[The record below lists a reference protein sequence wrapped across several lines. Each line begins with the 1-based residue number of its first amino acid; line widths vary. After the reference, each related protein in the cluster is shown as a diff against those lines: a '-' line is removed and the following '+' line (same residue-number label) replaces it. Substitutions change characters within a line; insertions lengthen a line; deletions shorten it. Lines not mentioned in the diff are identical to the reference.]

1 MRSRLYSLVAPFA
14 GVLLLVVVAV
24 GNPALAVT
32 LGQAKVLSYLNQP
45 LNVEI
50 PLIGLAPGQE
60 EELRLRLANQATF
73 DRLGISYTRL
83 LASMQFEIV
92 QDNSE
97 WIVRATTSRPV
108 NEPFLDF
115 PLLMAWPGGQLIR
128 QYTLLLDPPGRPAPV
143 TNAASVTRTAPPTPA
158 ARPPQQAATAQSKP
172 AAGAVYGPVQR
183 GETLWPIAKKLKPS
197 GITTRQM
204 AMALLRAN
212 PQAFIDGNVNQL
224 RAGARLTIPTRSF
237 IEEMDAATAQR
248 EFSEQVRRWRAPVAT
263 SPRAVEQATP
273 VVVPPTTPVDAAT
286 DTTRLPAAD
295 TAPPATKPTK
305 DDGQLRIVGEK
316 GKETIDEGSD
326 QAIKEQLLVTM
337 EEVESNRITTDAI
350 EARLERME
358 SELDR
363 LQKLVELKDAQILA
377 LQSEVSAQE
386 EIRAAAQQ
394 AEPTPPEPVRPAV
407 PAAVEEAAKV
417 TATEPQVAAAVKP
430 VDDGTTARI
439 EAAPPVAT
447 AATKPL
453 HEQYAWL
460 AWVLLGLAGLSAL
473 ILVFRRSE
481 QEDAIAALPTAE
493 QSLDAYQATAEPA
506 APSQPQMRAAAGDM
520 RRAQAN
526 AKDGLG
532 EPEESIELPPLDDTD
547 PDLDVESIMDQLAE
561 ERAQES
567 AKAAGSKRG
576 PAAER
581 PSRQAPPP
589 DSGPAFDDDDL
600 AAWVAELDSGS
611 RRSGAASQ
619 QASLD
624 DDDLPSILTELDD
637 QLKHAR
643 EPVPLGQSSLKLD
656 PLEDTI
662 PVDELADA
670 DSLSLDEPLAR
681 EQLDD
686 DTFTMSLDLARAY
699 LEIGDQDGARDM
711 LHQALAVAE
720 DPEQREKIETLLRQ
734 IG

>member
-1 MRSRLYSLVAPFA
+1 MRSRLYSLVTPFA
-14 GVLLLVVVAV
+14 GVLLLVVMLS

-45 LNVEI
+45 LDVEI
-50 PLIGLAPGQE
+50 PLIGLAPGQH
-60 EELRLRLANQATF
+60 EELRLRLADQAVF
-73 DRLGISYTRL
+73 DRLGVNYTRL
-83 LASMQFEIV
+83 LASMEFAIV
-92 QDNSE
+92 QDDGN
-97 WIVRATTSRPV
+97 WVVRATTSRPV

-143 TNAASVTRTAPPTPA
+143 VKTASVTRTATPVRRPTP
-158 ARPPQQAATAQSKP
+158 PP
-172 AAGAVYGPVQR
+172 AAAAAGTVYGPVQR

-204 AMALLRAN
+204 AMALLRAY

-237 IEEMDAATAQR
+237 IEEMDAATARR

-263 SPRAVEQATP
+263 SPRTVEPATP
-273 VVVPPTTPVDAAT
+273 AVTSPAPTTRPAEDGAGSETPPVAETTTPTAA
-286 DTTRLPAAD
+286 R
-295 TAPPATKPTK
+295 PTE
-305 DDGQLRIVGEK
+305 DDVQLRIVGEK
-316 GKETIDEGSD
+316 GKEKIDEGSD

-386 EIRAAAQQ
+386 AIRAAARE
-394 AEPTPPEPVRPAV
+394 AEPAPPEPVRPAV
-407 PAAVEEAAKV
+407 PEAVDEAAK
-417 TATEPQVAAAVKP
+417 TGIAAPQVAAVEQPAN
-430 VDDGTTARI
+430 DGITTRI
-439 EAAPPVAT
+439 EATPPVPV
-447 AATKPL
+447 KPL

-481 QEDAIAALPTAE
+481 QEDAIATLPTAE
-493 QSLDAYQATAEPA
+493 QALDAYQATTEPTT
-506 APSQPQMRAAAGDM
+506 PSQPQMRAAASDM
-520 RRAQAN
+520 HRAQAS
-526 AKDGLG
+526 AAR
-532 EPEESIELPPLDDTD
+532 EAAVAEESIELPPLDDTD
-547 PDLDVESIMDQLAE
+547 PELDVESIMDQLAE

-567 AKAAGSKRG
+567 AKATGSNRSAAADR
-576 PAAER
+576 PA
-581 PSRQAPPP
+581 RQAPPP
-589 DSGPAFDDDDL
+589 EAAPAFDDDDL
-600 AAWVAELDSGS
+600 ASWVAELDAGS
-611 RRSGAASQ
+611 SRAATNNQ
-619 QASLD
+619 GSLE

-637 QLKHAR
+637 QLKNAR
-643 EPVPLGQSSLKLD
+643 EPAPSTQSKLNLD

-662 PVDELADA
+662 PVDQLSEAAD
-670 DSLSLDEPLAR
+670 LSLDEPLAR

-720 DPEQREKIETLLRQ
+720 DPDQREKIETLLRQ

>member
-1 MRSRLYSLVAPFA
+1 MRSRLYSLVTPFA
-14 GVLLLVVVAV
+14 GVVLLAVVVL

-45 LNVEI
+45 LNIEI
-50 PLIGLAPGQE
+50 PLIGVAPGQE
-60 EELRLRLANQATF
+60 EELRLRLANQSTF

-83 LASMQFEIV
+83 LASMQFDIV
-92 QDNSE
+92 QDNGE

-115 PLLMAWPGGQLIR
+115 PLLMAWPGGQMIR

-143 TNAASVTRTAPPTPA
+143 VSKARATAAAKPAVPP
-158 ARPPQQAATAQSKP
+158 ARPPVVAQPSP
-172 AAGAVYGPVQR
+172 SAGSVYGPVQR

-212 PQAFIDGNVNQL
+212 PQAFIDGNVNRL
-224 RAGARLTIPTRSF
+224 RAGARLSIPTRSF
-237 IEEMDAATAQR
+237 IEEMDAATAER
-248 EFSEQVRRWRAPVAT
+248 EFTEQVRRWRAPVAT
-263 SPRAVEQATP
+263 SPRTAEPATP
-273 VVVPPTTPVDAAT
+273 LVTPPTAPAAQVPTDITT
-286 DTTRLPAAD
+286 DTRAV
-295 TAPPATKPTK
+295 PPATGPAK
-305 DDGQLRIVGEK
+305 DDVQLRIVADKDKAAIE
-316 GKETIDEGSD
+316 EGSD
-326 QAIKEQLLVTM
+326 QDIKDQLLVTM

-358 SELDR
+358 SELSR

-394 AEPTPPEPVRPAV
+394 AEPPPPEPVRPAV
-407 PAAVEEAAKV
+407 PAAVEDAAR
-417 TATEPQVAAAVKP
+417 TAATESRIAAVEQP
-430 VDDGTTARI
+430 ANEGITTRV

-447 AATKPL
+447 ATAKPL

-473 ILVFRRSE
+473 ILMFRRSE
-481 QEDAIAALPTAE
+481 QEQAIASLPAAE
-493 QSLDAYQATAEPA
+493 QALDDYQATTERA
-506 APSQPQMRAAAGDM
+506 APAQPEMRAAASDM
-520 RRAQAN
+520 RRAKASVPG
-526 AKDGLG
+526 DLT
-532 EPEESIELPPLDDTD
+532 EPEESIELPPLSGTD
-547 PDLDVESIMDQLAE
+547 AELDIESIMDQLAE

-567 AKAAGSKRG
+567 AKATASARS
-576 PAAER
+576 AAADK
-581 PSRQAPPP
+581 PSRQPPP
-589 DSGPAFDDDDL
+589 DSGPAFDDDDI
-600 AAWVAELDSGS
+600 ASWVAELESGSDRSGS
-611 RRSGAASQ
+611 RGQ
-619 QASLD
+619 SLIE

-643 EPVPLGQSSLKLD
+643 EPVPPAASSLNFESID
-656 PLEDTI
+656 DTI
-662 PVDELADA
+662 PVDELGDA
-670 DSLSLDEPLAR
+670 DSLSLDQPLGR